1 MSATVSASNN
11 DQTDVW
17 AAVDQYF
24 IDQLIGEDQVLTA
37 ARESSSDTLFP
48 GIDVTPNMGALL
60 SLLVQISGAKRI
72 LEIGTLAGYS
82 AIWLARAA
90 GPAGQVVTCELEETN
105 AEVAQRN
112 LVQAG
117 LAERV
122 EIVLGKAADSLRAMI
137 DQGTEAF
144 DLVFIDAD
152 KESNPLYLEAA
163 VTLSRPGTVILI
175 DNTVRGGDVIQQDS
189 DDEATLGT
197 RKLIEAIGADDRL
210 TATSMQTVGLKGWD
224 GFTLVR
230 VH

>member
-1 MSATVSASNN
+1 MSASDDGPKN
-11 DQTDVW
+11 DW
-17 AAVDQYF
+17 AAVDRYL
-24 IDQLIGEDQVLTA
+24 IDQLIGEDQVLSA

-48 GIDVTPNMGALL
+48 GIDVAPNMGALL
-60 SLLVQISGAKRI
+60 SLLVQISGARRI

-90 GPAGQVVTCELEETN
+90 GPAGHVVTCELQETN

-112 LVQAG
+112 LERAG
-117 LAERV
+117 LADRV
-122 EIVLGKAADSLRAMI
+122 QIVLGKAATSLQTMI
-137 DQGTEAF
+137 DQGTEPF

-163 VTLSRPGTVILI
+163 VALSRPGTVILI
-175 DNTVRGGDVIQQDS
+175 DNTVRGGGVIQHDS
-189 DDEATLGT
+189 EDEAILGT
-197 RKLIEAIGADDRL
+197 RQLIEAIGADDRL

-230 VH
+230 VS